1 MKPLRLFNNFFSLY
15 AYSCWK
21 VCHPVRLLERSEYYL
36 KKNFR
41 NKKVPFSFRYGSER
55 SSVFVSLAC
64 LVQQLKTE
72 AQSDVFTTVRKLRSQ
87 RQGMVQHVVSFT
99 CYQFSNE
106 PSLSRP
112 FFKCFRASTSLF
124 IELYRIMSICIE
136 TKMTNMPIR
145 CRSTRS
151 TPEPPPRRP
160 PRATAA
166 SPGR

>member
-112 FFKCFRASTSLF
+112 FF
-124 IELYRIMSICIE
+124 
-136 TKMTNMPIR
+136 
-145 CRSTRS
+145 
-151 TPEPPPRRP
+151 
-160 PRATAA
+160 
-166 SPGR
+166 